1 MNFLEY
7 VRGKKILHVS
17 HSKPD
22 CDAVASVYWGIEFFG
37 GDYYFHDVTSNKVL
51 ALMEYLQLDPDKEPP
66 PDTKD
71 FDLVIV
77 YDTERRSNVDYI
89 DLDVTPYVIFDHHPR
104 ETEFVRGAVYSY
116 KIPNSAT
123 VVNLYNFSIE
133 NGIDLLTN
141 EKVRFAFAVALY
153 SDTIALKTARE
164 NELKLLGELLGNR
177 KVGDILDLFSRR
189 PIRSAMF
196 IKDLTSY
203 REMIVSNYRIGVIE
217 TNGVEDGVHVFV
229 DGLFYPFGLDLL
241 IAVTPM
247 GLKFHVKKVY
257 VQKIYHKV
265 LVKLEKEWG
274 IRRDHGIWVGFYD
287 VDRLI
292 EELHKRM

>member
-7 VRGKKILHVS
+7 AKDKKILHIS
-17 HSKPD
+17 HSRPD
-22 CDAVASVYWGIEFFG
+22 CDAVASVYWGIETFG
-37 GDYYFHDVTSNKVL
+37 GDYYFHDVSSNKAL
-51 ALMEYLQLDPDKEPP
+51 ALMEYLQLDPDRDP
-66 PDTKD
+66 PDVKD

-89 DLDVTPYVIFDHHPR
+89 DLDVTPYAIFDHHPR

-123 VVNLYNFSIE
+123 VVNLYNFSAE
-133 NGIDLLTN
+133 NGIDLLVD
-141 EKVRFAFAVALY
+141 EKIRFAFAVALY

-177 KVGDILDLFSRR
+177 RVEDILNLFSRR
-189 PIRSAMF
+189 PIKSGEF

-203 REMIVSNYRIGVIE
+203 RETIVNNYRIGVIE
-217 TNGVEDGVHVFV
+217 TNGVEDELHVFV

-247 GLKFHVKKVY
+247 GLKFHVKKIH
-257 VQKIYHKV
+257 VQRIYHRV
-265 LVKLEKEWG
+265 LVNLEKEWG
-274 IRRDHGIWVGFYD
+274 IKRDHGVWVGFYD
-287 VDRLI
+287 VDRVI
-292 EELHKRM
+292 EELQKRI